1 MYRSVAAATKGHDLS
16 QSVARTRQGGD
27 FRIIKAL
34 LKKKLLVIL
43 LAAIFAGVASRA
55 AAQTAEPYQKVLFF
69 DLANF
74 AYNPAEPGDPTP
86 HTVQNGIP
94 ANIKALDGR
103 KVEIWGVVVPL
114 EFEGGQTNEF
124 LLAVTADVCGFGAI
138 PRINEWMHVSM
149 AGGRKIPMYATYSY
163 TPLLRVRGVLHVKED
178 IEDGRLVGLYDLVA
192 DAADALQVNK

>member
-1 MYRSVAAATKGHDLS
+1 MAGHAHAQAPTPS
-16 QSVARTRQGGD
+16 PY
-27 FRIIKAL
+27 
-34 LKKKLLVIL
+34 LKI
-43 LAAIFAGVASRA
+43 
-55 AAQTAEPYQKVLFF
+55 LFF

-86 HTVQNGIP
+86 HRVANGIP
-94 ANIKALDGR
+94 ATIKALDGK
-103 KVEIWGVVVPL
+103 KVEVWGVVVPL

-163 TPLLRVRGVLHVKED
+163 TPILRVRGVLHVKED
-178 IEDGRLVGLYDLVA
+178 IEDDHLVGLYDLTA

>member
-1 MYRSVAAATKGHDLS
+1 MRGLDT
-16 QSVARTRQGGD
+16 
-27 FRIIKAL
+27 
-34 LKKKLLVIL
+34 LKKLPLILLVGL
-43 LAAIFAGVASRA
+43 LVGMAGRVN
-55 AAQTAEPYQKVLFF
+55 AQSPDAYLKVLFF

-86 HTVQNGIP
+86 HKVENGIP
-94 ANIKALDGR
+94 AKIKALDGK
-103 KVEIWGVVVPL
+103 KVEVWGVVVPL

-163 TPLLRVRGVLHVKED
+163 TPILRVRGVLHVKED